1 MGFDGR
7 LTTWG
12 TAICLM
18 ASPLLAAM
26 LPTNV
31 QCRSLLLT
39 LLHYA
44 YAIPSLVILVT
55 SASAVV
61 HAFSFVFT
69 YALLYGVSFLR
80 LPVPKLF
87 SLSPNQLLVSLISM
101 TIIAIG
107 LQASFGG
114 LTHFNLNLE
123 RVYDF
128 RRISSAELPSIFG
141 YIYSNISV
149 SVVPMGLV
157 VAFLLRKNMLAVLMV
172 ICCIALF
179 GFTHHKSVFF
189 TPLIVLAFYLLFRK
203 TKSSVQI
210 GWLFILIPILSLFE
224 IYIIKFLLMIEIPG
238 FFTSYTVRRSLLIP
252 PLLDNMYIEFF
263 TDNAKYYWST
273 SKFSLGLVDSPSSV
287 SAPFLIGST
296 FFNDQDMSANAG
308 YLGSGF
314 ANAGIFGSALYAI
327 VLGLLISLL
336 NGYGRILGHVLV
348 ASVSVVLLVTV
359 VTSTDLTTAILSHGL
374 LGLLLV
380 LSITPKS
387 LDRTQRGN

>member
-7 LTTWG
+7 LTTVG

-18 ASPLLAAM
+18 ASLFFAAV

-39 LLHYA
+39 FLHYA
-44 YAIPSLVILVT
+44 YVIPSLVILVT
-55 SASAVV
+55 SPSAAL

-69 YALLYGVSFLR
+69 YALLYGFSFFR
-80 LPVPKLF
+80 LQVPKPF
-87 SLSPNQLLVSLISM
+87 SLSPNELMMLLLSL

-114 LTHFNLNLE
+114 LAYFNLNLE
-123 RVYDF
+123 KVYDF

-149 SVVPMGLV
+149 SVVPMALV
-157 VAFLLRKNMLAVLMV
+157 VAFLLKKNTLAVFT
-172 ICCIALF
+172 IISCIILF

-189 TPLIVLAFYLLFRK
+189 TPLIVLAFFVLFGK
-203 TKSSVQI
+203 IKSSANI
-210 GWLFILIPILSLFE
+210 GWIFILIPIISLFE
-224 IYIIKFLLMIEIPG
+224 IHILKYLLTIEIPG
-238 FFTSYTVRRSLLIP
+238 FFTSYAVRRSLLVA
-252 PLLDNMYIEFF
+252 PLLDNIYIEFF
-263 TDNAKYYWST
+263 TDNTKYYWST

-296 FFNDQDMSANAG
+296 VFDDQDMSANAG

-336 NGYGRILGHVLV
+336 NSYGRILGHVLV
-348 ASVSVVLLVTV
+348 ASVSVVLLVTI
-359 VTSTDLTTAILSHGL
+359 VTSTDLTTAILTHGL
-374 LGLLLV
+374 LGLLLM

-387 LDRTQRGN
+387 LNRVPRGN